1 MYDKKISDESNHH
14 APVNIHEDE
23 KPSHPNVNTNT
34 RERFPLL
41 KLLTLMPD
49 ISFNFA
55 TCLFVLIIIII
66 IIIIVI
72 VIIIIK

>member
-1 MYDKKISDESNHH
+1 M
-14 APVNIHEDE
+14 NIHEDE
-23 KPSHPNVNTNT
+23 KPSYPNANTKT

-41 KLLTLMPD
+41 KFLTLMLD

-66 IIIIVI
+66 IMMMIIIIMIIIIVI